1 MALHDISSTPR
12 ARWEIDSEN
21 TTIEFAI
28 GKSPLQRVRGRF
40 RGVRGSV
47 LTAGDKV
54 GDATIHVEIDA
65 TSIDTRFKLR
75 DWHLRTGQFLAV
87 KRFPTITFSSTRVEE
102 RGQDELRVFGNL
114 TIRGIT
120 RQIALDATVVQRDA
134 ESARVTAQTVFDH
147 RDFMIGPKLMG
158 LVVGNDVAVE
168 ITLVLTTGIP
178 GAGS

>member
-75 DWHLRTGQFLAV
+75 DWHLRTGEFLGTR
-87 KRFPTITFSSTRVEE
+87 RFPTITFESSHVEDL
-102 RGQDELRVFGNL
+102 GQDRLRVVGDL

-120 RQIALDATVVQRDA
+120 RQIALDATVERRDG
-134 ESARVTAQTVFDH
+134 ERARVTARTVLDR
-147 RDFMIGPKLMG
+147 RDFKIGPKPMG
-158 LVVGNDVAVE
+158 LVVGNDWKVQIALE
-168 ITLVLTTGIP
+168 LHARQNTD
-178 GAGS
+178 